1 MKLTWKTTLVTLG
14 LMMSAVGIAAGLAYA
29 AVNNKEFDVPI
40 QATVTVK
47 IASAAEAA
55 DVNGDGQVDGK
66 DLKIVSRNL
75 NTTVPPGDERADVDK
90 SGRVGVR
97 DLAFVARF
105 FKQLVTP
112 ALDTTPP
119 GKPTLIS
126 PPDGS
131 TGDDTT
137 PTFIWTLVTGDR
149 LGATVTVNFVPPP
162 PPPPPPPPLPE
173 PLPTTYSLEIAFG
186 TADFTNL
193 AFTADGIQTTQF
205 TLNSGDA
212 LAAGDYIWHVR
223 AVDGAGNTGDFSD
236 PFIFTVIPT
245 HTPTTVQVDMGNF
258 FFSPKSVPIKV
269 GDTVVWTVTAGG
281 DTTASG
287 QPGNKTGIWDSDFM
301 TVGETFSFTSTEAG
315 TFPYF
320 CEIHGS
326 AMVGTVTV
334 TQ

>member
-1 MKLTWKTTLVTLG
+1 MKLTWKTTLVTLV

-75 NTTVPPGDERADVDK
+75 HTTVPPGDERADVDK

-137 PTFIWTLVTGDR
+137 PTFTWSQVTDPSG
-149 LGATVTVNFVPPP
+149 VTY
-162 PPPPPPPPLPE
+162 
-173 PLPTTYSLEIAFG
+173 TLEIAFG

-281 DTTASG
+281 HTTASG